1 MTIEMI
7 GQQLADL
14 HRDLVRSHPPEVMTP
29 PEAAEY
35 IGVTTETLFRWRK
48 DGCGPKFSQ
57 PNPRIVRY
65 LRDDL
70 VTFLKEYRA

>member
-1 MTIEMI
+1 MTIEKI

-14 HRDLVRSHPPEVMTP
+14 HRDLIRSHPPEVMTP
-29 PEAAEY
+29 AEAAEY
-35 IGVTTETLFRWRK
+35 VGVTTETLFRWRK
-48 DGCGPKFSQ
+48 DAIGPKYSQ

-70 VTFLKEYRA
+70 LAFLKEHQ